1 ARRASA
7 GASGSLPSGPGR
19 SFPVAWA
26 VLSFGAFRQ
35 RRQGT
40 IARGA
45 TIAPKMIRIVPAR
58 AADAD
63 AVTACVRA
71 AYAEYVERIGREPA
85 PMGAD
90 YAALIGQGAVW
101 VVRDGDAIAGVLVL
115 RPQPPSLL
123 LENVAVA
130 PGHRGRG
137 LGRALI
143 GHAEE
148 RARAGGFDAV
158 TLYTNERM

>member
-1 ARRASA
+1 
-7 GASGSLPSGPGR
+7 
-19 SFPVAWA
+19 
-26 VLSFGAFRQ
+26 
-35 RRQGT
+35 
-40 IARGA
+40 
-45 TIAPKMIRIVPAR
+45 MIRIVPAV

-90 YAALIGQGAVW
+90 YAALIGQSAVW
-101 VVRDGDAIAGVLVL
+101 VVRDGDAVAGVLVL

-130 PGHRGRG
+130 PAHRGRG

-143 GHAEE
+143 GFAEE
-148 RARAGGFDAV
+148 RARAEGFDAV
-158 TLYTNERM
+158 SLYTNERMTENLRLYPALGYTETGRRVEDGFARVYFRKLAR